1 MKQNPALQSQPEQP
15 MARRAAI
22 GKGVRL
28 AVAGV
33 GLAAVGPTL
42 VQAASGETGKA
53 DPYAEPKEYGL
64 PRRGVNLQK
73 SQVALV
79 VVDPQVDFLSPNGVG
94 WAVLKES
101 VTQNNTVAHLEALLR
116 QAKRQG
122 MLVAVS
128 PHYYYPYDHQWQFG
142 GPGEHFMHN
151 SHMFDRQG
159 PLTLEGFSDSGADFM
174 PQFKPYILDG
184 ETIIASPH
192 KIFGPESNDLVLQLR
207 KRGISQILLA
217 GMAANL
223 CIESHLRELVEQGF
237 EVVVVKDATAGPRA
251 PEGDGYQAALIN
263 YRFIA
268 NDLWTTAETLK
279 RMAALG

>member
-1 MKQNPALQSQPEQP
+1 MKQKAEPQLEQP
-15 MARRAAI
+15 MVRREAI

-33 GLAAVGPTL
+33 GLAAMGSTL
-42 VQAASGETGKA
+42 AHAASGDKA
-53 DPYAEPKEYGL
+53 NDDPYAEPKAYGL
-64 PRRGVNLQK
+64 PRLGVNLQK
-73 SQVALV
+73 PRVALV
-79 VVDPQVDFLSPNGVG
+79 VVDPQIDFLSPKGAG
-94 WAVLKES
+94 WSVLGES
-101 VTQNNTVAHLEALLR
+101 VTENNTVAHLEALFR

-128 PHYYYPYDHQWQFG
+128 PHYYYPYDHQWLFG

-151 SHMFDRQG
+151 TPMFDRKG
-159 PLTLEGFSDSGADFM
+159 PLTLEGFNDSGADFM

-192 KIFGPESNDLVLQLR
+192 KIFGPESNDLALQLR

-251 PEGDGYQAALIN
+251 PEGDGYLAALIN

-279 RMAALG
+279 RMAALS

>member
-1 MKQNPALQSQPEQP
+1 MNQKTAAQSEQP
-15 MARRAAI
+15 ITRRAAM

-33 GLAAVGPTL
+33 GLAAVGSTMA
-42 VQAASGETGKA
+42 QAASGAKRQA
-53 DPYAEPKEYGL
+53 DPYAEPKAYGL
-64 PRRGVNLQK
+64 PRPGVNLQK

-79 VVDPQVDFLSPNGVG
+79 VVDPQVDFLSPQGVG
-94 WAVLKES
+94 WAVLQES
-101 VTQNNTVAHLEALLR
+101 VTENNTVAHLEALFR

-122 MLVAVS
+122 IVVAVS
-128 PHYYYPYDHQWQFG
+128 PHYYYPYDHQWLFG

-151 SHMFDRQG
+151 THMFDRKG
-159 PLTLEGFSDSGADFM
+159 PLTLEGFNDSGADFM

-207 KRGISQILLA
+207 KRGISQSLLA

-268 NDLWTTAETLK
+268 NDLWTTAETLQ